1 MLDLDR
7 HIPTKAPLGLLTSY
21 APRVQVPATLLYG
34 MPKAV
39 SSVAMEDYT
48 NKSAGLMEELRRRQ
62 ENMRFVLKQFKRD
75 IIKSVTFDSMLNRR
89 LGKEPYTSLMNI
101 EILNPMGLRSP
112 LLDYAKVIFEAIE
125 LSKLTVATTLPNAK
139 IFFAK
144 LIADDELQNSRPV
157 DVHQYLLLNT
167 EALDSLKSQLAKMLD
182 SQYENATSTFGQQF
196 KRVKDWEDTCKLCS
210 DISNG
215 LEELTKHD
223 LTKDIGELTSMLDK
237 LSLRVKRT
245 DDSGISTVNIELI
258 KSAARAL
265 AEEVSFL
272 GATLHLADTLVKVME
287 DNKEFLRDYL
297 TK

>member
-7 HIPTKAPLGLLTSY
+7 HVPKPSPLGMLSGY
-21 APRVQVPATLLYG
+21 APPVQIAATLLYG
-34 MPKAV
+34 MPKPV
-39 SSVAMEDYT
+39 SSVAMEDYS

-89 LGKEPYTSLMNI
+89 LTKEPYTSLMNI

-112 LLDYAKVIFEAIE
+112 LLDYATVIFEAIE
-125 LSKLTVATTLPNAK
+125 LSKLTVAVTLPNAK

-144 LIADDELQNSRPV
+144 LIADDELKNSRPV

-167 EALDSLKSQLAKMLD
+167 EPLNDLKEKLSKMLD

-196 KRVKDWEDTCKLCS
+196 KRVKDWEDTCKLCA
-210 DISNG
+210 DISTG
-215 LEELTKHD
+215 LEDLSKHD
-223 LTKDIGELTSMLDK
+223 LTKDITELTQMLDK
-237 LSLRVKRT
+237 LSLRVKRI
-245 DDSGISTVNIELI
+245 DDTGISTVNIELI